1 VSGDSLVN
9 GASIYYYDG
18 LLTGEEISYTNNY
31 ATAVVLITEPVTY
44 IPGTP
49 TLPGGTTYTP
59 IPLPTPVVP
68 TPVISVIIEQPKTI
82 IQKVKK
88 ILTDITDYIYQEILP
103 SHPEVPVII
112 PKTGS
117 DYNS

>member
-1 VSGDSLVN
+1 MSGDSLVN
-9 GASIYYYDG
+9 GATIYYYDG

-68 TPVISVIIEQPKTI
+68 TPYLPTLPYEEPKTMVQVI
-82 IQKVKK
+82 RKMIDN
-88 ILTDITDYIYQEILP
+88 TFDYISETTEHFIAPQALP
-103 SHPEVPVII
+103 N
-112 PKTGS
+112 T
-117 DYNS
+117 